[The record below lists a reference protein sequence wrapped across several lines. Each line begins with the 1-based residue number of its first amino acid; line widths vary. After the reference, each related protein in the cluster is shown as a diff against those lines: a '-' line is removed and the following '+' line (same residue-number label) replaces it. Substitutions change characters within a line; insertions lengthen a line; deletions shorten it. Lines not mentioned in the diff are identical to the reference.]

1 MELRLLSNEELIRK
15 AHTEIDNLTSTP
27 LEIELIRR
35 LEELTEWQPVLDVI
49 QTHYDSVKDC
59 ADFDDV
65 LTNLDTLTRIAP
77 MPELLGAFEDHNV
90 DDIKVLRE
98 KLQRADKFYDL
109 AQEAGEAFTMLATL
123 ASATN

>member
-15 AHTEIDNLTSTP
+15 AHTEINHITSTP

-35 LEELTEWQPVLDVI
+35 LEELTEWQPVLDVM
-49 QTHYDSVKDC
+49 QQHYDSVKDC

-65 LTNLDTLTRIAP
+65 LTNLDTLSNIAA
-77 MPELLGAFEDHNV
+77 MPELLAVFEEHNV

-98 KLQRADKFYDL
+98 KLERADKFYDL
-109 AQEAGEAFTMLATL
+109 AQEAGEAFTMLAKL
-123 ASATN
+123 AETSQ